1 MCLFV
6 GCVQR
11 SHRLLSDAGSTA
23 IAVVVVVIDSLSHT
37 VPVHVTYHRLT
48 ISTSTLPRPCLF
60 PRYPLP
66 VAFLLYSFYSIVIF
80 SPAIFPQ
87 RSISSFLRARHCCVH
102 LAWMLLSDCI
112 SPLFF
117 RQRQRSCA
125 VQLVDKYFCCYLC
138 CFKHES
144 IEFPTPHTE
153 RHFCGMWY
161 SLFWDCCCSRARTH
175 TLSISG
181 NYPRL
186 AQSPRCQ
193 AQGN

>member
-66 VAFLLYSFYSIVIF
+66 VAFLLYSFYS
-80 SPAIFPQ
+80 S
-87 RSISSFLRARHCCVH
+87 
-102 LAWMLLSDCI
+102 
-112 SPLFF
+112 
-117 RQRQRSCA
+117 
-125 VQLVDKYFCCYLC
+125 CYL
-138 CFKHES
+138 FAGHLSPTLYLLLFES
-144 IEFPTPHTE
+144 K
-153 RHFCGMWY
+153 
-161 SLFWDCCCSRARTH
+161 
-175 TLSISG
+175 TLLCTFSVNVAI
-181 NYPRL
+181 
-186 AQSPRCQ
+186 
-193 AQGN
+193 